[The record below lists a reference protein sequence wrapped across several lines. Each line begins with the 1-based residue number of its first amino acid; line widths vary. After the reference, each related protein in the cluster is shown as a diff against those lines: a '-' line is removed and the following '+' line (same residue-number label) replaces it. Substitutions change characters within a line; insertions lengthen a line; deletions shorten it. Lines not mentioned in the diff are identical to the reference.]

1 MPTMLY
7 MIIGSVGLM
16 VIWFVFSSRQTSRK
30 KKIFKDS
37 KRTVS
42 DNFEQNI
49 SQILKFASQDQTI
62 KPTVTQWLT
71 QYENISA
78 LQIRLLQATSRT
90 SKSENQQNFAHKMI
104 EKQKQ
109 EIEKNA
115 KNLLVA
121 LKNKDA
127 RIVRLICEPTLEK
140 REAVARAMQKK

>member
-7 MIIGSVGLM
+7 IIIGSAGLM
-16 VIWFVFSSRQTSRK
+16 VIWFIFSIRQKSK
-30 KKIFKDS
+30 KKKLFQYT

-78 LQIRLLQATSRT
+78 LQIRLLQAASRT